1 MRKLA
6 VVVASL
12 ILASG
17 TDAAAQEMRHDL
29 HSPSRSPEGA
39 PGVNPG
45 TTRGVDRGL
54 SGPTPALE
62 PRQELVSSTTT
73 LTSANWAA
81 QERPEDRARP
91 SRTLLYTGGAIFLGS
106 YAASA
111 IASAIVGTDGDR
123 WLAVPVAGPW
133 IALGERQTS
142 CGFGDC
148 GFHEDVNLAGI
159 TASGVAQA
167 AGLGLMITS
176 LFISEKIGRF

>member
-6 VVVASL
+6 LAVATCL
-12 ILASG
+12 FAWG
-17 TDAAAQEMRHDL
+17 TDAASQEMRPDL

-54 SGPTPALE
+54 AGPTPALE
-62 PRQELVSSTTT
+62 PRQEVVVGTTT
-73 LTSANWAA
+73 LTSANWARA
-81 QERPEDRARP
+81 EAPHERSRP

-133 IALGERQTS
+133 IALGQRQTS

-148 GFHEDVNLAGI
+148 GLHEDVNLIGI

-167 AGLGLMITS
+167 AGLGLMIAS
-176 LFISEKIGRF
+176 LFVNDRFGRF

>member
-1 MRKLA
+1 MRKL
-6 VVVASL
+6 VVP
-12 ILASG
+12 LAALLFAWGS
-17 TDAAAQEMRHDL
+17 DAAAQEVRPDL

-54 SGPTPALE
+54 PGPTPAVE
-62 PRQELVSSTTT
+62 PRQDLVTATTT
-73 LTSANWAA
+73 VTSASWARSEPTE
-81 QERPEDRARP
+81 ERTRP
-91 SRTLLYTGGAIFLGS
+91 SRTLLYAGGAIFLGS

-133 IALGERQTS
+133 IALGQRQTS

-148 GFHEDVNLAGI
+148 GFHEDVNIAGI
-159 TASGVAQA
+159 TASGIAQA
-167 AGLGLMITS
+167 AGLGLMIAS
-176 LFISEKIGRF
+176 LFVSEKLGRF